1 MELAYERCGNCE
13 RRGAYIVAG
22 RGVVRCK
29 YCAAADECRSL
40 HPSNLAAAAAGLR
53 AGDTSA
59 RGRHRTAAAGVSPFS
74 DAEVRMEGAVLSMD
88 LATIGVLAGGR
99 AKRHSPAHTAQP
111 APVVAKPASPGGP
124 VALVVD
130 DDPLMRALITA
141 TLERGGITV
150 VKASNGEEACAAAA
164 AKLPDIVLVDLSMP
178 GMDGLEVV
186 LELRRR
192 GDMGIIVVSGRSNEG
207 DRVVALE
214 LGADD
219 YLAKPFAPAELTA
232 RVRVVLA
239 RRAPRPVGTTSPAE
253 GSMSVT

>member
-1 MELAYERCGNCE
+1 
-13 RRGAYIVAG
+13 
-22 RGVVRCK
+22 
-29 YCAAADECRSL
+29 
-40 HPSNLAAAAAGLR
+40 
-53 AGDTSA
+53 
-59 RGRHRTAAAGVSPFS
+59 
-74 DAEVRMEGAVLSMD
+74 MEGAVLSMD
-88 LATIGVLAGGR
+88 LATISVLAAGR
-99 AKRHSPAHTAQP
+99 ARTHSPGHTAQP
-111 APVVAKPASPGGP
+111 APEAANPAAPRGP

-130 DDPLMRALITA
+130 DDPLMRAMITA

-150 VKASNGEEACAAAA
+150 VQASSGEQACAAAA
-164 AKLPDIVLVDLSMP
+164 ANPPDIALVDLSMP

-186 LELRRR
+186 VELRRR

-232 RVRVVLA
+232 RVRAVLA

-253 GSMSVT
+253 GSMLLT